1 MSWKPLARKR
11 NADGTLAFPG
21 ADRARFKENVDL
33 SGTFLWTVRV
43 NSMMKSKKGRAVA
56 ANAETPQEIYAEALR
71 VRKSN
76 DPLDKRHAC
85 EKGWLA
91 AVEAVDEFLA
101 TKGKLIPKGDPDAHS
116 KRREALDDLVVQD
129 PSFWELRKNVNSVAD
144 NLHAQCFYAGK
155 DSPAHD
161 RDLKKTV
168 REILEQTGHPV
179 GDIDE

>member
-1 MSWKPLARKR
+1 MR
-11 NADGTLAFPG
+11 
-21 ADRARFKENVDL
+21 
-33 SGTFLWTVRV
+33 
-43 NSMMKSKKGRAVA
+43 SKKGRVVEATS
-56 ANAETPQEIYAEALR
+56 ETPQEIYAEALR
-71 VRKSN
+71 ERKSTN
-76 DPLDKRHAC
+76 PLDRRQAC

-101 TKGKLIPKGDPDAHS
+101 TKGKFIPKGDPDSHS

-144 NLHAQCFYAGK
+144 NLHGQCFYAGK

-161 RDLKKTV
+161 RDLKTTV

-179 GDIDE
+179 DDVDE